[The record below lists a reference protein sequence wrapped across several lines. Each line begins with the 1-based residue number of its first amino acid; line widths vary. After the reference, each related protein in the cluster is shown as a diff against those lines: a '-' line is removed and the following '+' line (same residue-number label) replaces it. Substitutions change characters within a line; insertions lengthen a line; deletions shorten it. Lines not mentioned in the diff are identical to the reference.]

1 MLFRL
6 QMPDITED
14 RCRACTMLGGYEVQT
29 PADAQRYTAALKRD
43 EVPVSVGD
51 FLDEDPCVGEAGLA
65 FYREHFGRE
74 CPRVELDPANEEA
87 LALFCFVAGDATR
100 ALAPAYFDA
109 ACGRLAGDE
118 RKRILLRVMATRQ
131 DVTIQQIQTERAT
144 AARASRR
151 EGA

>member
-1 MLFRL
+1 MTVNVLCDRHHAGLYHSLELLGDRL
-6 QMPDITED
+6 GWD
-14 RCRACTMLGGYEVQT
+14 LWT
-29 PADAQRYTAALKRD
+29 P
-43 EVPVSVGD
+43 
-51 FLDEDPCVGEAGLA
+51 VGEEWYTQGYWS
-65 FYREHFGRE
+65 FGREHFGRE

-131 DVTIQQIQTERAT
+131 DVTIKQIQTERAT